1 MNGCTFLNNYSKS
14 FMYMNPPAT
23 IIQLY
28 NYFIVLTARH
38 FLTDGHVI
46 DNVSCEEN

>member
-14 FMYMNPPAT
+14 FLYMNPPAT

-28 NYFIVLTARH
+28 NYFIVFDCETL
-38 FLTDGHVI
+38 FDGRTC
-46 DNVSCEEN
+46 NRQRFM